1 MKSKKVKPLVIL
13 TIMVLVLVGIGTI
26 FYARESSKSKLKSD
40 QVNVSE
46 KLKEKDDKE
55 EAIKTEKVEDASSK
69 TSDKLN
75 DDKEDKTNTKDII
88 KEEKNTNNSN
98 NNSNNNNSNNTSSK
112 SSGGTNTSKNSD
124 TTISSS
130 NNNQSQSNN
139 TQPSNNIT
147 TDPYNYI
154 TGGVIDAPTKESCLA
169 KGDAILNKHL
179 DELMDYNSMHMD
191 NQKSQD
197 ITNLECYPVHKPDQ
211 DGWFLN
217 ILCNSGNC
225 NSKYK

>member
-26 FYARESSKSKLKSD
+26 FYARESSKSKLKAD

-46 KLKEKDDKE
+46 NLKEKDDKE

-75 DDKEDKTNTKDII
+75 EDKEDKTTTKDIV
-88 KEEKNTNNSN
+88 KEEKNTNNSK
-98 NNSNNNNSNNTSSK
+98 NNSNNNNSNNTVSK
-112 SSGGTNTSKNSD
+112 SSGTNTSKNSD
-124 TTISSS
+124 TTTSS
-130 NNNQSQSNN
+130 NNNQSQPNN
-139 TQPSNNIT
+139 TQSSNNVT

-169 KGDAILNKHL
+169 KCDAILNRHL